1 MNDFEYNNLTKQRK
15 AYVDGIIEHGVALGI
30 NLSKDTFCRAELR
43 QISMSMK
50 GKKWIPNWITHEHT
64 RRAGVGV
71 FHLPEVSEKYTASQQ
86 RTDDPL
92 GDVDVVNEAE
102 KPTIEENG
110 QAKWA
115 NDKLRDRLEA
125 EINAEVD
132 CEEISW

>member
-15 AYVDGIIEHGVALGI
+15 AYVDGILEHGVALGI

-71 FHLPEVSEKYTASQQ
+71 FHLPEVSEKYTADSETTTSEVQSSESS
-86 RTDDPL
+86 T
-92 GDVDVVNEAE
+92 V
-102 KPTIEENG
+102 IEENG

-115 NDKLRDRLEA
+115 NDKLRSRLRLEA

-132 CEEISW
+132 CEEVSW

>member
-1 MNDFEYNNLTKQRK
+1 MSDFEYSNLTKQRK
-15 AYVDGIIEHGVALGI
+15 AYVDGIVEHGVALGI

-71 FHLPEVSEKYTASQQ
+71 FHLPEVSEKYTADSETATSEI
-86 RTDDPL
+86 RP
-92 GDVDVVNEAE
+92 NESN
-102 KPTIEENG
+102 TVIEENG

-115 NDKLRDRLEA
+115 NNMLRDRLEA

>member
-15 AYVDGIIEHGVALGI
+15 AYVDGILEHGVALGI

-71 FHLPEVSEKYTASQQ
+71 FHLPEVSEKYTADRETTTCGVHSSESS
-86 RTDDPL
+86 T
-92 GDVDVVNEAE
+92 G
-102 KPTIEENG
+102 IEENG
-110 QAKWA
+110 Q
-115 NDKLRDRLEA
+115 
-125 EINAEVD
+125 
-132 CEEISW
+132 